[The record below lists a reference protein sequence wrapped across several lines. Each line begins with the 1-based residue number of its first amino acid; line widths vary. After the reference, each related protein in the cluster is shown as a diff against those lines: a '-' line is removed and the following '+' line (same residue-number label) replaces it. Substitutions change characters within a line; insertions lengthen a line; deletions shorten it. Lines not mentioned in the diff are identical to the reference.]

1 MAKKSNKVKNTIFM
15 TLAGVAILIFG
26 ILSLNYPDTF
36 RRVIMIAIGFVAF
49 EDGIFTLVGMKKLQ
63 LTDKAK
69 TLSLIKG
76 FESAVLGLATILLS
90 IFAADTA
97 TTIIVFVFAAGLLFS
112 AIVSFVNALT
122 AWKDGIP
129 DRAIR
134 FLLEGAI
141 KMIIAII
148 LFCFPVDAANG
159 LFRLIAIGLII
170 FGSIIIAIMMV
181 ILFAGKKKDSKTIIG
196 EAEVV
201 ENPTE
206 A

>member
-1 MAKKSNKVKNTIFM
+1 MTKKSSKTKNTILM
-15 TLAGVAILIFG
+15 TLAGVAILVFG
-26 ILSLNYPDTF
+26 ILSLNYPETF
-36 RRVIMIAIGFVAF
+36 RKIIMIAIGFVAF
-49 EDGIFTLVGMKKLQ
+49 EDGVFTLIGMKKLN

-69 TLSLIKG
+69 KLSLIKG
-76 FESAVLGLATILLS
+76 FESAALGLATILIS

-97 TTIIVFVFAAGLLFS
+97 TTIIVYIIAAGILFS

-129 DRAIR
+129 ERAIR
-134 FLLEGAI
+134 FLIEGAI
-141 KMIIAII
+141 KLIIAVV
-148 LFCFPVDAANG
+148 LFCIPVDAANG
-159 LFRLIAIGLII
+159 IFRFIAVGFII
-170 FGSIIIAIMMV
+170 FGAIIIAVMMV
-181 ILFAGKKKDSKTIIG
+181 ILFSGKKKDPKTIIG